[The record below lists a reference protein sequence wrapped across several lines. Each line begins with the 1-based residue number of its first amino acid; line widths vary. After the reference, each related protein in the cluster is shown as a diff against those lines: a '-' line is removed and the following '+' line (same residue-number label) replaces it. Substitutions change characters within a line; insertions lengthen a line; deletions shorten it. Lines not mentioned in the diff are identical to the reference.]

1 MLMLYNCGQP
11 PTDGCCDDCQQV
23 YVADHRLHVRRSTMF
38 QELLY
43 LREPEAN
50 NKLRKTR
57 ATMLHFDAPAQSEL
71 EDNGKRSAES

>member
-1 MLMLYNCGQP
+1 
-11 PTDGCCDDCQQV
+11 
-23 YVADHRLHVRRSTMF
+23 MF

-57 ATMLHFDAPAQSEL
+57 AMMLHFDAPAQSEL